1 MSVQVAAP
9 AVELKE
15 LSGPMD
21 KAAGPG
27 CDPLTAHPP
36 GHGGAAASCSLPAT
50 EREAAPASSSGG
62 ERPPLSGCPG
72 LPPGAAKVPQ
82 ASAMKRSDPNHPQ
95 HRHRDGGDSGGAAA
109 EALVSP
115 DGTVTEAPRTVKKIQ
130 FADQKQEFNKRPTK
144 IGRRSLSR
152 SISQSS
158 TDSYS
163 SAASYTDSSDDETS
177 PRDKQQKNSKNS
189 TDFCV
194 KNIKQAD
201 FGRREIE
208 IAEQEMPALMA
219 LRKRAQGEKPLAGA
233 KIVGCTHITAQTA
246 VLMETLGALGAQCRW
261 AACNIYSTLNEVAA
275 ALAESGFPVFAWKG
289 ESEDD
294 FWWCIDRCVN
304 VEGWQPNMI
313 LDDGGDLTHWIYKKY
328 PNMFKKIKGIVEESV
343 TGVHRLYQLSKAGK
357 LCVPA
362 MNVNDSVTKQK
373 FDNLY
378 CCRESILDG
387 LKRTTDMMFGGKQV
401 VVCGYGEVGK
411 GCCAG
416 AEAMGSIVYVTE
428 IDPICALPGMDGFR
442 LVKLN
447 EVIRQVDIVITC
459 TGNKNV
465 VTREH
470 LDRMKNSCIVCN
482 MGHSNT
488 EIDVASLRTP
498 ELTWERVR
506 SQVDH
511 VIWPDGKRIV
521 LLAEGR
527 LLNLSC
533 STVPTFVLSI
543 TATTQASRV
552 WAEQPLARGQ
562 AAVTYQSVFSTQALA
577 LIELYNAPEGRY
589 KQDVYLLP
597 KKMDEYVASLHLPTF
612 DAHHELTD
620 EQAKYLGLNKNG
632 PFKPNYYRCS
642 SASLF
647 NIKFLPLYP
656 GESRGTRT
664 PQVLTTSRVPPRPR
678 SGKSRRRLLGKPLV
692 ILPNC
697 PRDGSA
703 SQSVNFALA
712 LLEAVTKGPVV
723 SVSPQHAEG
732 AGKAERR
739 PLRVSHGGA
748 GGSVD
753 CPNLEFEY
761 GDADGHGA
769 ELAEL
774 YSYTEEPELSTNRRC
789 FEEDFHAQGTSSGLR
804 TPG

>member
-1 MSVQVAAP
+1 MSVQVVAAKM
-9 AVELKE
+9 AEVELKDVPTAKD
-15 LSGPMD
+15 L
-21 KAAGPG
+21 AAGSPMTPTSEG
-27 CDPLTAHPP
+27 KSLTRNDPHEAGSSAATSPAAEPCAKAGDGSLGSLTPN
-36 GHGGAAASCSLPAT
+36 PA
-50 EREAAPASSSGG
+50 
-62 ERPPLSGCPG
+62 
-72 LPPGAAKVPQ
+72 KMPQ
-82 ASAMKRSDPNHPQ
+82 ASAMKRSDPQQN
-95 HRHRDGGDSGGAAA
+95 GGDAF
-109 EALVSP
+109 VNR
-115 DGTVTEAPRTVKKIQ
+115 DGTVAEAPRMKKQIQ
-130 FADQKQEFNKRPTK
+130 FADQKQEFNKRPSK

-177 PRDKQQKNSKNS
+177 PRDKQQKNSKGNG
-189 TDFCV
+189 DFCI

-233 KIVGCTHITAQTA
+233 KVVGCTHITAQTA
-246 VLMETLGALGAQCRW
+246 VLMETLSALGAQCRW
-261 AACNIYSTLNEVAA
+261 AACNIYSTQNEVAA
-275 ALAESGFPVFAWKG
+275 ALAEGGFSVFAWKG

-387 LKRTTDMMFGGKQV
+387 LKRTTDVMFGGKQV

-411 GCCAG
+411 GCCA
-416 AEAMGSIVYVTE
+416 ALKAMGSIVYVTE
-428 IDPICALPGMDGFR
+428 IDPICALQACMDGFR

-465 VTREH
+465 VVREY
-470 LDRMKNSCIVCN
+470 LDRMKNGCIVCN

-543 TATTQASRV
+543 TATTQA
-552 WAEQPLARGQ
+552 
-562 AAVTYQSVFSTQALA
+562 LA

-612 DAHHELTD
+612 DAHLTELTD

-632 PFKPNYYRCS
+632 PFKPNYYR
-642 SASLF
+642 
-647 NIKFLPLYP
+647 Y
-656 GESRGTRT
+656 
-664 PQVLTTSRVPPRPR
+664 
-678 SGKSRRRLLGKPLV
+678 
-692 ILPNC
+692 
-697 PRDGSA
+697 
-703 SQSVNFALA
+703 
-712 LLEAVTKGPVV
+712 
-723 SVSPQHAEG
+723 
-732 AGKAERR
+732 
-739 PLRVSHGGA
+739 
-748 GGSVD
+748 
-753 CPNLEFEY
+753 
-761 GDADGHGA
+761 
-769 ELAEL
+769 
-774 YSYTEEPELSTNRRC
+774 
-789 FEEDFHAQGTSSGLR
+789 
-804 TPG
+804 

>member
-1 MSVQVAAP
+1 M
-9 AVELKE
+9 
-15 LSGPMD
+15 
-21 KAAGPG
+21 
-27 CDPLTAHPP
+27 
-36 GHGGAAASCSLPAT
+36 
-50 EREAAPASSSGG
+50 
-62 ERPPLSGCPG
+62 
-72 LPPGAAKVPQ
+72 
-82 ASAMKRSDPNHPQ
+82 PNKKKYNVN
-95 HRHRDGGDSGGAAA
+95 GDSGMKAQ
-109 EALVSP
+109 
-115 DGTVTEAPRTVKKIQ
+115 IQ

-177 PRDKQQKNSKNS
+177 PRDKQQKNSKGS
-189 TDFCV
+189 SDFCV
-194 KNIKQAD
+194 KNIKQAE

-411 GCCAG
+411 GCCA
-416 AEAMGSIVYVTE
+416 ALKAMGSIVYVTE
-428 IDPICALPGMDGFR
+428 IDPICALQACMDGFR

-543 TATTQASRV
+543 TATTQA
-552 WAEQPLARGQ
+552 
-562 AAVTYQSVFSTQALA
+562 LA

-597 KKMDEYVASLHLPTF
+597 KKMGNDLPAAGLGMEQLGGGTGPSSGAS
-612 DAHHELTD
+612 
-620 EQAKYLGLNKNG
+620 
-632 PFKPNYYRCS
+632 S
-642 SASLF
+642 SSF
-647 NIKFLPLYP
+647 P
-656 GESRGTRT
+656 
-664 PQVLTTSRVPPRPR
+664 
-678 SGKSRRRLLGKPLV
+678 
-692 ILPNC
+692 
-697 PRDGSA
+697 
-703 SQSVNFALA
+703 LA
-712 LLEAVTKGPVV
+712 LGSPLLSCPTCGKRGCLPV
-723 SVSPQHAEG
+723 QG
-732 AGKAERR
+732 A
-739 PLRVSHGGA
+739 SHGAAAGA
-748 GGSVD
+748 
-753 CPNLEFEY
+753 
-761 GDADGHGA
+761 
-769 ELAEL
+769 
-774 YSYTEEPELSTNRRC
+774 
-789 FEEDFHAQGTSSGLR
+789 SSSPSR
-804 TPG
+804 APS